1 MSEAL
6 RLAREYNV
14 AVRFDD
20 LGDWDDGELRA
31 EYDATIPEIR
41 INQRI
46 VEALPGAERD
56 RFVALAIGHEL
67 YHHREHLGE
76 IPTLP
81 KRAEREAAADAY
93 ALKLLDESRPALAER

>member
-1 MSEAL
+1 LSEAL

-14 AVRFDD
+14 AVRCAD
-20 LGDWDDGELRA
+20 LGDWCDGELRA

-46 VEALPGAERD
+46 AEALLGAERE

-76 IPTLP
+76 VPTLP
-81 KRAEREAAADAY
+81 KRAAREAAANAY
-93 ALKLLDESRPALAER
+93 ALKLLDELRPALAER